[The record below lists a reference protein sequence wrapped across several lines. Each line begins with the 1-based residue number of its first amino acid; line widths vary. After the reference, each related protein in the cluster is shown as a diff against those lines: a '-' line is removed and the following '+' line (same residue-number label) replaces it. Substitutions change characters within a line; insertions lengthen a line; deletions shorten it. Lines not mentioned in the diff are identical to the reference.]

1 MNSLK
6 NTVYTK
12 QFGYTG
18 INQILICDIIIVL
31 YLDKIGTFKIA
42 LLINTSG
49 ITKQN
54 EWWQGLRKGRF
65 S

>member
-31 YLDKIGTFKIA
+31 YLDEIDTFKIA
-42 LLINTSG
+42 LLN
-49 ITKQN
+49 KYQWDN
-54 EWWQGLRKGRF
+54 
-65 S
+65 